1 MNIMIVEDSPTV
13 YERLVAMLQDIEEFK
28 LVAYAD
34 DAFDALDKWDK
45 LKGSADHPDAVI
57 LDIKLVA
64 GNGIGVLNYIK
75 SHTPRTMV
83 IMLTNHA
90 TERYRELCGNA
101 DYFFDKATEFMRVPE
116 VLRQAFAPNAN
127 PVETTKP

>member
-1 MNIMIVEDSPTV
+1 MNIMIVEDSTAV
-13 YERLVAMLQDIEEFK
+13 YDRLVCMFQDIAGFR

-75 SHTPRTMV
+75 SGTPGTMV
-83 IMLTNHA
+83 IMLTNHS
-90 TERYRELCGNA
+90 TEEYRKLCGNA
-101 DYFFDKATEFMRVPE
+101 DYFFDKTTEFMRVPE
-116 VLRQAFAPNAN
+116 VLRQAFAQNCK
-127 PVETTKP
+127 TTDGTKP